1 MRVRVKKRILDRYE
15 RTAEGGVVI
24 DVAARRVEDLYEDF
38 DKTAPYHR
46 KDLDPD
52 LADYLGDCVREIG
65 RADFLIRFTLER
77 QLSDD
82 LVRRIRGSVNSFF
95 LYRRELEQASVR
107 KMLRVSVGVL
117 VAGVM
122 LLGLSLWLPGRFY
135 FTGEGVAFPGRI
147 LVEGLTI
154 VAWVAIW
161 ESLVRFLLTWP
172 PQIRRIRLYGRIAA
186 ASVLVKNHEGGDG
199 EKKVLY

>member
-1 MRVRVKKRILDRYE
+1 MRVRVEKRILDRYE

-95 LYRRELEQASVR
+95 SIVASLSRRRSAKCSGSQLAC
-107 KMLRVSVGVL
+107 
-117 VAGVM
+117 
-122 LLGLSLWLPGRFY
+122 LWL
-135 FTGEGVAFPGRI
+135 V
-147 LVEGLTI
+147 
-154 VAWVAIW
+154 
-161 ESLVRFLLTWP
+161 
-172 PQIRRIRLYGRIAA
+172 
-186 ASVLVKNHEGGDG
+186 
-199 EKKVLY
+199 